1 MIGSP
6 DSYPFEYSARR
17 RIAAR
22 QRGQRQSMQTFA
34 PLQPTK
40 APTLLRKIRVLA
52 ARLRRFLNG
61 RVAAAIA
68 HHEQQAA
75 LFAQR
80 KLDQRQ
86 LDRTRIYRGP
96 LDQVIATAATF
107 RKRAA

>member
-1 MIGSP
+1 ML
-6 DSYPFEYSARR
+6 R
-17 RIAAR
+17 
-22 QRGQRQSMQTFA
+22 
-34 PLQPTK
+34 K
-40 APTLLRKIRVLA
+40 TLLLV

-75 LFAQR
+75 LFAQQ

-86 LDRTRIYRGP
+86 LDYTRIYRGP
-96 LDQVIATAATF
+96 IDQAFAKAAGL